1 MNEKYMSYAIKVEL
15 VFGLYFY
22 SYISTLVNWPSRDTS
37 HYWLLQD
44 DYGPIIFKNKIN
56 INIQSD

>member
-22 SYISTLVNWPSRDTS
+22 SYISTLVNWPSRDTI
-37 HYWLLQD
+37 D
-44 DYGPIIFKNKIN
+44 CFKTTMD
-56 INIQSD
+56 Q